1 MILLN
6 PNGCPMS
13 DYTNIKPLTMATSSI
28 TPEEEI
34 KHCERA
40 IKKYTE
46 TFMFTNWWSIF
57 KIRRTQ
63 RMIRGY
69 KKRIKEKRWT
79 YGK

>member
-13 DYTNIKPLTMATSSI
+13 DYTNTKPLTMATSSM
-28 TPEEEI
+28 TSKEEI
-34 KHCERA
+34 KHCKRA

-46 TFMFTNWWSIF
+46 TFIFTNWWSIL

-63 RMIRGY
+63 KMIRY
-69 KKRIKEKRWT
+69 YQKRIKKLKLLT
-79 YGK
+79 I